1 MSGGQKQ
8 RIAIARALIS
18 KPKIMILDEATSA
31 LDATSDYLIRMTLDN
46 LLKNHN
52 LTVLVVAHRLATMQQ
67 ADQVVYVNRGRI
79 EGQGTF
85 DDMMKIQ
92 NSIVEQEARRRGI
105 PMNEQMSRV
114 NTPTAYGTS
123 LKF

>member
-1 MSGGQKQ
+1 
-8 RIAIARALIS
+8 
-18 KPKIMILDEATSA
+18 
-31 LDATSDYLIRMTLDN
+31 
-46 LLKNHN
+46 
-52 LTVLVVAHRLATMQQ
+52 MQQ

-85 DDMMKIQ
+85 DEMMKIQ

-114 NTPTAYGTS
+114 NTPVARGFS